1 MHQRLRLLLLSPAL
15 LGLHAAGSLVAAST
29 LRVPQDC
36 GTIALGLSLAAQ
48 GDTILVSP
56 GVYAENLTWPAT
68 QGLKLLSAEGAA
80 GTIIDGSARDAVIT
94 ILTGVDSTTVIR
106 GFTLRNGYAW
116 GT

>member
-1 MHQRLRLLLLSPAL
+1 MHQRPRLLLLPLAL
-15 LGLHAAGSLVAAST
+15 LGLHAAVTPIAAST
-29 LRVPQDC
+29 LRVPQDR
-36 GTIALGLSLAAQ
+36 GTIALALSLAAS

-56 GVYAENLTWPAT
+56 GLYAENLTWPET
-68 QGLKLLSAEGAA
+68 QGLKLLSAEGPA
-80 GTIIDGSARDAVIT
+80 GTIIDGGARDAVIT